1 MTTADELARSS
12 PIGGRP
18 PMAKHPREIAP
29 AASRESIRT
38 GLSEESI
45 RLAFLDNLFYVQ
57 GRFLEVASTDDQ
69 YKALAYTIRDRLLHR
84 WVSTVQT
91 YQRINPRTV
100 CYLSAEY
107 LPGPF
112 LGSNLLNLGIEENT
126 RKALAGLGV
135 DLDTLIAYEEEPGLG
150 NGRLGRLAARFIDS
164 LATLQIPAT
173 GYGIRYEFGIF
184 TQLIRDGE
192 QVEITDNWLR
202 FGNPWEVWRPQ
213 IAYDVKIGGHTEHF
227 TDDLGNFR
235 LRASTRSFPS
245 S

>member
-1 MTTADELARSS
+1 MTTADDPARSS
-12 PIGGRP
+12 RIGGRAA
-18 PMAKHPREIAP
+18 MAKQPREIAQ

-57 GRFLEVASTDDQ
+57 GRFLEVASIDDQ
-69 YKALAYTIRDRLLHR
+69 YKALAYSVRDRLLHR

-126 RKALAGLGV
+126 RRALARLDI
-135 DLDTLIAYEEEPGLG
+135 DLDTLIAHELEPGLG
-150 NGRLGRLAARFIDS
+150 NGGLGRLAACFMDS
-164 LATLQIPAT
+164 LATFQIPAV
-173 GYGIRYEFGIF
+173 GYGIRH
-184 TQLIRDGE
+184 QDR
-192 QVEITDNWLR
+192 
-202 FGNPWEVWRPQ
+202 
-213 IAYDVKIGGHTEHF
+213 
-227 TDDLGNFR
+227 
-235 LRASTRSFPS
+235 
-245 S
+245 